1 MQLMTR
7 KDKIDSQFF
16 QVKKIAKR
24 LAKKTGVDLA
34 DVEDFVLKTEFFT
47 VLLYSNNID
56 LFVADFLQYM
66 DNLMGAST
74 QSHHPR
80 RLFPLDGIGYE

>member
-66 DNLMGAST
+66 DNLMGVST
-74 QSHHPR
+74 RSHHPR